1 MLVLTRRS
9 GESVHIGDDIEI
21 VILTKFGK
29 DVKVGIRAPK
39 EVLILR
45 NEIYEK
51 QNRSTEPVK
60 AIAE

>member
-9 GESVHIGDDIEI
+9 GESIHLGDNIEI
-21 VILTKFGK
+21 VILSKFGK

-39 EVLILR
+39 EILILR

-51 QNRSTEPVK
+51 LHPSETK
-60 AIAE
+60 ISKGD